1 MYIDSDRPNTP
12 MAIYGIDFSGALDAG
27 RKIWISLAMIKGG
40 VLEIRDCFQGFS
52 LPSSGRR
59 LHDCL
64 SALVTFIASH
74 RNSLFGLDFPFG
86 IPQAIFEK
94 FGFENWARFIAV
106 FPKQFSSPHE
116 FQSKCKEV
124 FGKREA
130 KRTTD
135 RESHTPFSPYNLRLF
150 RQTYFGIKGVL
161 NPLLKNGRA
170 CVIPMQEIINDTP
183 IILEICPRSTLI
195 RENIAGK
202 KYKGKTQEHRRNRRH
217 ILNSLKDK
225 NVIIPNDDL
234 SRLIIDD
241 PGGDA
246 IDSVLAAYT
255 VWKALLNPTFPFP
268 KGWKKEYALEGYVY
282 T

>member
-1 MYIDSDRPNTP
+1 MNLVSDRSHTP
-12 MAIYGIDFSGALDAG
+12 TAIYGIDFSGALDAG
-27 RKIWISLAMIKGG
+27 RKIWISLAMVKGD
-40 VLEIRDCFQGFS
+40 VLEIRDCFPGLS
-52 LPSSGRR
+52 LPDSGRK

-64 SALVTFIASH
+64 AALVKFIANH

-86 IPQAIFEK
+86 LPQAIFEK
-94 FGFENWARFIAV
+94 FSFENWAEFIAA
-106 FPKQFSSPHE
+106 FPKQFNSPHE

-150 RQTYFGIKGVL
+150 RQTYFGIKGIL
-161 NPLLKNGRA
+161 YPLLKNGRA
-170 CVIPMQEIINDTP
+170 CVIPMQEIINDQP
-183 IILEICPRSTLI
+183 LILEVCPRSTLVK
-195 RENIAGK
+195 ENIAGQ

-225 NVIIPNDDL
+225 NVIIPDAGL
-234 SRLIIDD
+234 MRLIIND

-255 VWKALLNPTFPFP
+255 VGKALLNPTFPFP